1 MLDFLMLHA
10 DTILLI
16 VAFVAL
22 LLLYRK
28 TQLPW
33 VKEMLFKFVTEA
45 ESKYGSKTG
54 VLKFAAVVEWIYAAI
69 PLPLQCLI
77 TKKRLDALI
86 ENTLAYAKEI
96 WKSNNNITDIIN
108 SETTI

>member
-1 MLDFLMLHA
+1 MHDFLMLHA

-16 VAFVAL
+16 VAFIAL
-22 LLLYRK
+22 LILYRQ

-77 TKKRLDALI
+77 TKKRLDRLI
-86 ENTLAYAKEI
+86 ENALTYAKEV
-96 WKSNNNITDIIN
+96 WKTNGYVANLIN
-108 SETTI
+108 GDTAM